1 MSPPDCGAAPVRHAV
16 FPTALGVCGVAWRDG
31 TLVRLQLP
39 EATPEATGARMLRGL
54 SGRGEAAEPEG
65 VAAEAVAGVQAL
77 FAGHGPAL
85 DHLPL
90 AWDDVAPLTRRVLEA
105 CRAIP
110 HGETRT
116 YGDLARAL
124 GDVGLSQ
131 AVGQALGR
139 NPFAPVVPCHR
150 VLGADGRIGGF
161 SGGDGRRLKLAI
173 LNAERASTSA
183 APGLFE
189 HLPLATCR

>member
-1 MSPPDCGAAPVRHAV
+1 M
-16 FPTALGVCGVAWRDG
+16 
-31 TLVRLQLP
+31 RLQLP
-39 EATPEATGARMLRGL
+39 EVSPEQTQARMLRGL
-54 SGRGEAAEPEG
+54 PEAVQTAEPQG

-77 FAGHGPAL
+77 FAGERPEL
-85 DHLPL
+85 DDLPL
-90 AWDDVAPLTRRVLEA
+90 DWDEVAPLTRRVLEA

-116 YGDLARAL
+116 YGDLARGL

-173 LNAERASTSA
+173 LNVERARTA
-183 APGLFE
+183 GAPGLFE
-189 HLPLATCR
+189 HLPLAVRT

>member
-1 MSPPDCGAAPVRHAV
+1 MIPPDCGAAPVRHAV

-39 EATPEATGARMLRGL
+39 EATPEATRARMLRGL

-110 HGETRT
+110 HRRWAATRSRPWCPAT
-116 YGDLARAL
+116 A
-124 GDVGLSQ
+124 SW
-131 AVGQALGR
+131 
-139 NPFAPVVPCHR
+139 APT
-150 VLGADGRIGGF
+150 GGSADFPAATDGG
-161 SGGDGRRLKLAI
+161 
-173 LNAERASTSA
+173 
-183 APGLFE
+183 
-189 HLPLATCR
+189 

>member
-1 MSPPDCGAAPVRHAV
+1 MSPLRRAV
-16 FPTALGVCGVAWRDG
+16 FPTALGVCGIVWRGDVI
-31 TLVRLQLP
+31 VRLQLP
-39 EATPEATGARMLRGL
+39 EATAGQTTARMLRGL
-54 SGRGEAAEPEG
+54 EVLAEDAEPEG
-65 VAAEAVAGVQAL
+65 AAAEAVAGVQAL
-77 FAGHGPAL
+77 FAGERPEL

-90 AWDDVAPLTRRVLEA
+90 AWDDVAPPTRRVLEA

-110 HGETRT
+110 HGETRS

-189 HLPLATCR
+189 QLPLAVRSPI